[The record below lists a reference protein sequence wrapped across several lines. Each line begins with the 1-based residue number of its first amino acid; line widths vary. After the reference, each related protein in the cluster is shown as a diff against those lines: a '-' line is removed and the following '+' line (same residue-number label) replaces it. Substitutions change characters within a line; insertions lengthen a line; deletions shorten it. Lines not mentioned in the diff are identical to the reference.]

1 MAKVLENPSY
11 RAHLSKHGHDMS
23 MIRKFTSSV
32 GQLLPVY
39 YDLLYPGDTVK
50 FSTEMFSRTEEI
62 TSPALLRIQQNVEW
76 FFVPLKQIYQFAD
89 SVLFGISDFNTNF
102 VTTDEVNSN
111 FPVGNVTP
119 LVYGSV
125 AEGDKTDVATMT
137 NNFRADFVDMF
148 GIPDYYNYCRLLEL
162 LGMSYDADKNF
173 DEYTNINHMTNCILA
188 AAYQKI
194 YYDWFRISDRE
205 ANLPYAYNFDSA
217 INSGVINDSYMPSI
231 WRLHYVPWKRDYFT
245 NTKVAP
251 LISGQDIGMID
262 TADLTKVN
270 QWLNT
275 TFATYGQ
282 PVNVNDLTI
291 AGNQTNNSTSASS
304 GSAISRSLQSSLNTA
319 NLRSM
324 FAVEKLS
331 EITRRA
337 AKHYD
342 AQVLAHF
349 GQEVPTGISG
359 ECYRLG
365 ADSSMIQ
372 IEAVTAFASTNGSS
386 PEDST
391 LLGDLAGKGISAGV
405 GRKKSFTA
413 PCHGVLM
420 AVYYALPDADYRPT
434 GVERINS
441 YTEREDFF
449 IPALENLGMQPIFEY
464 ELSLDDS
471 AHSSNVLGW
480 QYRFMESKLKYNV
493 LNGKFNSGIRNWS
506 PAKLDVSFDANR
518 KMKRS
523 FFYVDPRYLDT
534 IMAVAFQPAG
544 SDFPSPYGRD
554 PLIHMFQFHVF
565 KSSVMSPYSLPSL

>member
-1 MAKVLENPSY
+1 MAKVLENPIY
-11 RAHLSKHGHDMS
+11 RARLSKHGHDMS

-39 YDLLYPGDTVK
+39 YDLLYPGDSVK

-102 VTTDEVNSN
+102 VTSDEVNAN

-119 LVYGSV
+119 MVLGSV
-125 AEGDKTDVATMT
+125 SDGNKKDVATMT
-137 NNFRADFVDMF
+137 NNFRADFVDIF

-162 LGMSYDADKNF
+162 LGMSYDPDKNF

-194 YYDWFRISDRE
+194 FYDHFRISDRE
-205 ANLPYAYNFDSA
+205 ANLPYAYNLDSA
-217 INSGVINDSYMPSI
+217 INSGVINDSYMPNI

-262 TADLTKVN
+262 TANLAKVN
-270 QWLNT
+270 QWLVESSEFYGVPDIQADKTVTGNKVSNT
-275 TFATYGQ
+275 PGNIPYPTFSNA
-282 PVNVNDLTI
+282 L
-291 AGNQTNNSTSASS
+291 
-304 GSAISRSLQSSLNTA
+304 RRSLNTA

-405 GRKKSFTA
+405 GRQKSFTA
-413 PCHGVLM
+413 PCHGILM

-441 YTEREDFF
+441 YSKREDFF
-449 IPALENLGMQPIFEY
+449 IPALENLGMQPLFEY

-471 AHSSNVLGW
+471 AQSSNVLGW
-480 QYRFMESKLKYNV
+480 QYRYMESKLKYNV

-518 KMKRS
+518 KMQRS

-544 SDFPSPYGRD
+544 TDAPSPYGRD
-554 PLIHMFQFHVF
+554 PLIHMFQFHVY